1 MASLPGG
8 LRLCGRPV
16 GQHDSSVKF
25 APDLIC
31 RKFLSSGGQG
41 KGGQVRSGRDAMDT
55 ISLHAQ
61 ILARELLQTL
71 SVLQGQIADAAG
83 QRVVGW
89 GGRVRRSEFGGSA
102 ANMAVWLAL
111 RRHDLTA

>member
-1 MASLPGG
+1 M
-8 LRLCGRPV
+8 
-16 GQHDSSVKF
+16 
-25 APDLIC
+25 
-31 RKFLSSGGQG
+31 
-41 KGGQVRSGRDAMDT
+41 

-89 GGRVRRSEFGGSA
+89 GGRVRRSEFAGSA